1 MEEFK
6 SQEQIGFPEIAQEIN
21 EMAAADQ
28 DMREKEIN
36 EPDFWDDS
44 VDKKNTEG
52 MKKIIGEIGW
62 PSVSKVGKEASID
75 AWLLVQHAD
84 HDVDFQSYCLSLIN
98 ELPVGEARAEDIA
111 LLTDRVRVNSGQ
123 PQVYGTQFRQ
133 MDGKHVPK
141 DIEDIEN
148 VNERRKAVG
157 LDSLEENIE
166 RMYKKYPLK

>member
-62 PSVSKVGKEASID
+62 PSVSKVGIFLSSFFLIPIIIQQNS
-75 AWLLVQHAD
+75 LLPDLQT
-84 HDVDFQSYCLSLIN
+84 FYQQL
-98 ELPVGEARAEDIA
+98 
-111 LLTDRVRVNSGQ
+111 
-123 PQVYGTQFRQ
+123 
-133 MDGKHVPK
+133 
-141 DIEDIEN
+141 
-148 VNERRKAVG
+148 
-157 LDSLEENIE
+157 
-166 RMYKKYPLK
+166 